1 MQVACVVALA
11 SGKEGEVGA
20 AFDTEAFGVESE
32 VFELVEFEEAQEF
45 FVWLEVEDVVFLLL
59 DLESVLKNK
68 L

>member
-1 MQVACVVALA
+1 
-11 SGKEGEVGA
+11 VGA

-59 DLESVLKNK
+59 DLKSVLKNK